1 MTADSEKRAP
11 AGEAPVD
18 DQALSEKG
26 SGRTDEVA
34 PQDEIEE
41 LREQLA
47 VKTAEAAESYDRY
60 VRERAELENFKKR
73 AQRDKAEALRF
84 STEALVRDLIPVIDN
99 LERAVEHAESGGDG
113 RPLVEGVHLVLKHA
127 LDILERHGV
136 RRMEA
141 GGAVFDPARHEAV
154 AQVPH
159 AEMEPNRVVQQF
171 LPGYCLHDRLLRPAQ
186 VSVSTRPAVEKE
198 ADDD

>member
-1 MTADSEKRAP
+1 MTADTEKK
-11 AGEAPVD
+11 APVAD
-18 DQALSEKG
+18 AHPHDQDESANESE
-26 SGRTDEVA
+26 RTNEVA
-34 PQDEIEE
+34 PRDEVEE

-60 VRERAELENFKKR
+60 LRERAELENFKR
-73 AQRDKAEALRF
+73 RVQRDKAEALRF
-84 STEALVRDLIPVIDN
+84 ASEALVRDLIPVIDN

-113 RPLVEGVHLVLKHA
+113 RPLIEGVRLVLKNA
-127 LDILERHGV
+127 LDVLERHGV
-136 RRMEA
+136 KRMEA
-141 GGAVFDPARHEAV
+141 GGEAFDPARHEAV

-186 VSVSTRPAVEKE
+186 VSVSTKPAVEKAGE
-198 ADDD
+198 DD